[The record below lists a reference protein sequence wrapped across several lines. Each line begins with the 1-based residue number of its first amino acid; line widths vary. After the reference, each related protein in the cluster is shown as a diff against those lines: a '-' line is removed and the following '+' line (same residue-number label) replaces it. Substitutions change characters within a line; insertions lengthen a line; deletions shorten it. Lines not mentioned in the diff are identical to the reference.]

1 MTSRPRLCSLQALV
15 LTGAVAM
22 VSFATADA
30 WAGSGSGG
38 YRRPSTAASSSST
51 LRRSSAADRSVAR
64 QASKQAL
71 DRFRSQNS
79 ASGSSGW
86 GTAAR
91 AATPERRPSTANA
104 TYTTGG
110 GTVAYPTA
118 PRRPSTS
125 GGFGD
130 AVLGGVIGG
139 ALEDLAR
146 GDRHSGRSNWR
157 SDAAV
162 LPPPRPATSGSGSSS
177 SASWFGW
184 LTGLLLLGGLVFLGV
199 MVWRKLSAGQGRVG
213 KPSAGDPRRA
223 VTGGSA
229 ARPRWLSLQRPLTL
243 DAAPFILATPYVAL
257 EVPASPTGSGM
268 VGLEAVGEAV
278 SGDLTWHRGYL
289 ADRRSFLQIH
299 LDAAGR
305 LDECRYFSLLDE
317 LTPGDVS
324 EWGFWLDERE
334 GMIGWPR
341 FETKDG
347 KSYTRLWVDG
357 ERRVPPRDIA
367 ETLETASGVERR
379 RQQAMLYSRDTGA
392 AAPAPTTEYL
402 LVAAVE
408 HEDTAAVT
416 LHVGID
422 LDPAGLQLP

>member
-1 MTSRPRLCSLQALV
+1 MTSRRRVLSLQSLV

-22 VSFATADA
+22 VLLASADA

-38 YRRPSTAASSSST
+38 YRRPSTATASSST
-51 LRRSSAADRSVAR
+51 FRRGGAVDRSVAR

-71 DRFRSQNS
+71 DRFRAQGS

-86 GTAAR
+86 GGAPG
-91 AATPERRPSTANA
+91 AATPDRRPSTADSGA
-104 TYTTGG
+104 GG
-110 GTVAYPTA
+110 GTVAYPRST
-118 PRRPSTS
+118 RRPSTS

-139 ALEDLAR
+139 ALESLSHGER
-146 GDRHSGRSNWR
+146 GVSRSGWR
-157 SDAAV
+157 SDTGV
-162 LPPPRPATSGSGSSS
+162 LPPPRQARQASGGSG
-177 SASWFGW
+177 SWFGW
-184 LTGLLLLGGLVFLGV
+184 LTGLLLLGAVVFLGV
-199 MVWRKLSAGQGRVG
+199 VVWRKVSAGPGRG
-213 KPSAGDPRRA
+213 GQASAGDPRRRA
-223 VTGGSA
+223 AGGSS

-243 DAAPFILATPYVAL
+243 DPAPFILAAPYVAL

-289 ADRRSFLQIH
+289 AGGSAFLQIH

-317 LTPGDVS
+317 LTPGDES
-324 EWGFWLDERE
+324 EWSFWLDQAE

-347 KSYTRLWVDG
+347 KSYGRLWVGG
-357 ERRVPPRDIA
+357 EQRVPPRDIQ
-367 ETLETASGVERR
+367 ETLETAAGVARR
-379 RQQAMLYSRDTGA
+379 RQQAMLYARETGA

-408 HEDTAAVT
+408 HDDAASVT

-422 LDPAGLQLP
+422 LDPASLQLS

>member
-1 MTSRPRLCSLQALV
+1 MTSRLRAFSLRTLA

-22 VSFATADA
+22 VLFATADA

-38 YRRPSTAASSSST
+38 YRRPSTATSSSSA
-51 LRRSSAADRSVAR
+51 LRRGSAVDRSVAR
-64 QASKQAL
+64 QSSKQAL
-71 DRFRSQNS
+71 DRFRSQGS
-79 ASGSSGW
+79 GSGSSGW
-86 GTAAR
+86 GTAPDAG
-91 AATPERRPSTANA
+91 TSDRRPSTA
-104 TYTTGG
+104 GG
-110 GTVAYPTA
+110 GTASYPTA

-125 GGFGD
+125 GGFGE

-139 ALEDLAR
+139 ALENLAR
-146 GDRHSGRSNWR
+146 GDRHAGRSGWR

-162 LPPPRPATSGSGSSS
+162 LPPPRPASGGSGS
-177 SASWFGW
+177 SWFGW

-199 MVWRKLSAGQGRVG
+199 VVWRKLSAGQGRG
-213 KPSAGDPRRA
+213 AKSSAGDPRRA

-243 DAAPFILATPYVAL
+243 DAAPFILASPYVAL
-257 EVPASPTGSGM
+257 EVPSSPTGSGM

-289 ADRRSFLQIH
+289 AGRRSFLQIH
-299 LDAAGR
+299 LDTGGR

-334 GMIGWPR
+334 GMIGWPQ

-347 KSYTRLWVDG
+347 KSYSRLWVDG
-357 ERRVPPRDIA
+357 QQRVPPRDIA
-367 ETLETASGVERR
+367 ETLETVSGVERC

-402 LVAAVE
+402 LVATMERDDA
-408 HEDTAAVT
+408 AAVT

-422 LDPAGLQLP
+422 LDPASLQLP